1 MKTRPIRFY
10 ILILLIFFPI
20 IIFPQTPAKVLD
32 WSVLNKL
39 PPAPDRDRQPG
50 LAGAFS
56 GISNQAVIIAGGA
69 NFPQPEWEVNK
80 KYHDNI
86 YVLKQNGEWLNQFHL
101 DNEIAYGAAVE
112 AGPGLVCIGGTN
124 GKKVSSRVF
133 LLVWNPEN
141 EEIQQYDLPSLPI
154 PLSNSSAAVQGDYI
168 YVSGGQKGLNLSSA
182 ADIFLRLNIAE
193 LFNKNSIESSEDQI
207 LTTNWEKLP
216 SIPGGKR
223 AFHISLSQHNG
234 QDDCIYIFSGR
245 RYDKNG
251 DYKFLTDTWEYN
263 IRKNRW
269 RQRADLP
276 RCVMAGT
283 GIQIKDSHIFILGG
297 ADGSLVSR
305 AAQLKENHP
314 GFPKN
319 ALVYHTITNTWT
331 SGGKTPINQVTTRA
345 FYWNDKILIPS
356 GEIKPRIRTPK
367 IMEISLN
374 QAKSGF
380 GLINSVTLII
390 YLSGMIL
397 IGVYFVNKNKDT
409 NDYFRGGQQIPWWAA
424 ACSIFATMLSSITY
438 MAIPA
443 KSYATNWEFLLAYP
457 MILFVALFV
466 IHYILPF
473 FRKIDATSAYEY
485 LEMRFNRSARMIG
498 SGFFI
503 IFQIGRMAIVM
514 FLSALALSTIT
525 PLSAIQSILIMG
537 TLSIIYSTIG
547 GVEAV
552 VWTDTI
558 QTFVLLGGAL
568 LACGWIFFHFQGGVA
583 EFFQIAAANNKFH
596 MINWDWST
604 SSYTIAAFWIIV
616 LGALGQ
622 NMISYSSDQAVVQR
636 YMTTSNQKR
645 AAKSILTNGIMSQF
659 AGLLF
664 FLIGT
669 ALFVFY
675 QQNPG
680 HLDPTFK
687 TDAILPLFIV
697 RELPVGISGI
707 IIAGIFAA
715 AQSTI
720 STSMNSTSSALIT
733 DFSRSFFG
741 KHKEKFYLA
750 QARWATV
757 IIGVLGTG
765 TALLFATAEI
775 KSLFDQFISIIGLF
789 GASICGLFLL
799 GIFTKKA
806 NGKGAII
813 GAILGAIILFIV
825 RSYTQTHFY
834 IYSTVGI
841 ISTLVIGYFSSF
853 LFSGKSNQD
862 QHIIYSHRNNP

>member
-1 MKTRPIRFY
+1 
-10 ILILLIFFPI
+10 
-20 IIFPQTPAKVLD
+20 
-32 WSVLNKL
+32 L
-39 PPAPDRDRQPG
+39 PTSPNRSHQPG
-50 LAGAFS
+50 VAGAFS
-56 GISNQAVIIAGGA
+56 GISNHAMIIAGGA
-69 NFPQPEWEVNK
+69 NFSQPDWQSNK
-80 KYHDNI
+80 QYHDNI
-86 YVLKQNGEWLNQFHL
+86 YVLKQNGEWLNKFYL
-101 DNEIAYGAAVE
+101 DNKIAYGATVE

-133 LLVWNPEN
+133 LLVWNPEQ
-141 EEIQQYDLPSLPI
+141 ETIQQYELPSLPV
-154 PLSNSSAAVQGDYI
+154 PLANSSAALQGDYI
-168 YVSGGQKGLNLSSA
+168 YVSGGLTETRLSSA
-182 ADIFLRLNIAE
+182 TDIFLRLNVAE
-193 LFNKNSIESSEDQI
+193 LLEKNSSGFEGKEII
-207 LTTNWEKLP
+207 TTDWEKLSP
-216 SIPGGKR
+216 IPGSKR
-223 AFHISLSQHNG
+223 AFHISVGQHNG

-245 RYDKNG
+245 RYNENG
-251 DYKFLTDTWEYN
+251 QYKFLEDVWEYN
-263 IRKNRW
+263 ISKNNWRK
-269 RQRADLP
+269 RANLP

-283 GIQIKDSHIFILGG
+283 GIQVKDSHIFILGG
-297 ADGSLVSR
+297 ADGSLVSE
-305 AAQLKENHP
+305 ADSLKEDHP
-314 GFPKN
+314 GFPKE

-345 FYWNDKILIPS
+345 FYWNDKIVIPS

-367 IMEISLN
+367 IMEITLN
-374 QAKSGF
+374 QAKPGF
-380 GLINSVTLII
+380 GFINSLTLII

-438 MAIPA
+438 MAISA

-466 IHYILPF
+466 IRYILPF
-473 FRKIDATSAYEY
+473 FRRIDATSAYEY
-485 LEMRFNRSARMIG
+485 LEMRFNRTARMIG

-503 IFQIGRMAIVM
+503 VFQIGRMAIVM

-525 PLSAIQSILIMG
+525 PLTAIQSILIMG
-537 TLSIIYSTIG
+537 TLSIIYSTLG

-568 LACGWIFFHFQGGVA
+568 LACGWIFFHFQGGVG

-596 MINWDWST
+596 MINWDWNS
-604 SSYTIAAFWIIV
+604 SSYTTAAFWIIV

-675 QQNPG
+675 HQNPG

-697 RELPVGISGI
+697 RELPIGVSGV

-733 DFSRSFFG
+733 DFSRAFFG
-741 KHKEKFYLA
+741 ERKEKFYLA

-757 IIGVLGTG
+757 IIGILGTG

-806 NGKGAII
+806 NGNGAII
-813 GAILGAIILFIV
+813 GAAFGAIILFWV
-825 RSYTQTHFY
+825 RSFTATHFY

-841 ISTLVIGYFSSF
+841 VSTMVIGYFSSF
-853 LFSGKSNQD
+853 LFFDKSNKE
-862 QHIIYSHRNNP
+862 QHTIYYFHNSQ